1 MNWKLAKTIS
11 DLPNNVMPG
20 KNRNA
25 CLLCSAL
32 EDDGRLVLA
41 DVLDTESGAMV
52 FSDYGEINFPFLFVA
67 VSPPSK
73 DARARAALTT
83 SKHD

>member
-20 KNRNA
+20 KNRKA
-25 CLLCSAL
+25 CLLCSDLAD
-32 EDDGRLVLA
+32 EGRLILA
-41 DVLDTESGAMV
+41 DVLDTESGTIV

-73 DARARAALTT
+73 DARALAATT
-83 SKHD
+83 TPKHD